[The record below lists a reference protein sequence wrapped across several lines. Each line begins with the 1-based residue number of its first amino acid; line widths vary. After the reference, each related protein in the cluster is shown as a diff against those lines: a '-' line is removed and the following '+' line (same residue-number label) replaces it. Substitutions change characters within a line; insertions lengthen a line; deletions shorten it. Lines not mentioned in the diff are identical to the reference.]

1 MSTFDGIV
9 REFPD
14 IRVDFFRR
22 SVDQPPPLACFLSH
36 VHSDHL
42 AGLESLRSP
51 FVYCSAATREILLRL
66 ERYPCRI
73 NFAKGILE
81 ARVQTFKGLKGLLKP
96 IPLDTP
102 TEIELAPGHCIQ
114 VTLIDANHCPGA
126 VMFLIEGDGRAI
138 LYTGDIRSEPWHVN
152 SVARNPALIEYTHG
166 IKTLD
171 KIYLDT
177 SFIDDVPFQT
187 KAEGIAELLGK
198 VSRYPPDTIFHLQ
211 AWTYGYE
218 DVWIALS
225 KALKSRV
232 HVDDYKMRIF
242 SSLQAK
248 PENDRFGQSIHLCR
262 ESPALTGYMCGNTYR
277 PGCLTTDEN
286 VRLHSC
292 EKGNYC
298 STIEKG
304 PVVWI
309 QPIIAHTTGGID
321 RLEHGI
327 GGGADDLEREVELDL
342 VSSANL
348 NRLLQILGENQ
359 IVSESTKTAVRDL
372 LLKKPL
378 SGRNVPLDL
387 DMSCFGD
394 KKEADVVEVMAL
406 IGEKLAHRPD
416 EADLMLDGAED
427 GLPKTIRFPYS
438 RHSSLPEL
446 RHLVTIFKPKDVWP
460 CTVDPM
466 TWNMNNVTIKVLF
479 GDCCSGTLFAHDA
492 IMEAW
497 AKDHQRM
504 YRAEFEVGG
513 NSPVSGQSAIRHAQP
528 AMMNTSPQP
537 SHSPQHITE
546 IVEEVCKSAIWT
558 DGQLTE
564 EGSEVIEGSCRDKR
578 NFAAFAGDADD
589 SQDTVAS
596 HASII
601 SQLVEGASLVR
612 ADAYEAMLRNL
623 GGGEWTAIGL
633 LSTTDHHTYASQD
646 PTTFSDEK
654 GDRNK
659 RTRTV
664 QRSPRVGISKP

>member
-1 MSTFDGIV
+1 
-9 REFPD
+9 
-14 IRVDFFRR
+14 
-22 SVDQPPPLACFLSH
+22 
-36 VHSDHL
+36 
-42 AGLESLRSP
+42 
-51 FVYCSAATREILLRL
+51 
-66 ERYPCRI
+66 
-73 NFAKGILE
+73 
-81 ARVQTFKGLKGLLKP
+81 
-96 IPLDTP
+96 
-102 TEIELAPGHCIQ
+102 
-114 VTLIDANHCPGA
+114 
-126 VMFLIEGDGRAI
+126 MFLIEGDGRAI

-286 VRLHSC
+286 
-292 EKGNYC
+292 
-298 STIEKG
+298 G

-321 RLEHGI
+321 RLEHAI

-342 VSSANL
+342 VSSADL

-427 GLPKTIRFPYS
+427 GLPKMIRFPYS

-446 RHLVTIFKPKDVWP
+446 RHL
-460 CTVDPM
+460 
-466 TWNMNNVTIKVLF
+466 
-479 GDCCSGTLFAHDA
+479 
-492 IMEAW
+492 
-497 AKDHQRM
+497 
-504 YRAEFEVGG
+504 
-513 NSPVSGQSAIRHAQP
+513 
-528 AMMNTSPQP
+528 
-537 SHSPQHITE
+537 HITE
-546 IVEEVCKSAIWT
+546 IAEEVCKSAIWT

-578 NFAAFAGDADD
+578 NFAAFAEDADD

>member
-1 MSTFDGIV
+1 MSTFNGIV

-22 SVDQPPPLACFLSH
+22 SIDQPPPLACFLSH

-102 TEIELAPGHCIQ
+102 TEIELAPSHLIQ

-126 VMFLIEGDGRAI
+126 VMFLIEGDGRAV

-166 IKTLD
+166 SKTLD

-198 VSRYPPDTIFHLQ
+198 VSRYPPDTIFHFQ

-218 DVWIALS
+218 EVWIALS

-232 HVDDYKMRIF
+232 HVDDYKMKIF

-248 PENDRFGQSIHLCR
+248 PENDRFGQSLHLCR
-262 ESPALTGYMCGNTYR
+262 ESPALTGYMCGNAYR
-277 PGCLTTDEN
+277 PGCLATDEN
-286 VRLHSC
+286 
-292 EKGNYC
+292 
-298 STIEKG
+298 G

-342 VSSANL
+342 VSPTDL
-348 NRLLQILGENQ
+348 NHLLQMLGDNR
-359 IVSESTKTAVRDL
+359 IVSEPTKTAVRDI

-406 IGEKLAHRPD
+406 IGEKRAHRPD
-416 EADLMLDGAED
+416 EGDAMLNGAEN
-427 GLPKTIRFPYS
+427 GLPKMIRFPYS
-438 RHSSLPEL
+438 RHSPLPEL
-446 RHLVTIFKPKDVWP
+446 RHLVTTFKPRDVWP

-466 TWNMNNVTIKVLF
+466 TWNKNNVTIRGLF

-492 IMEAW
+492 VMRAW
-497 AKDHQRM
+497 AKDHQRTH
-504 YRAEFEVGG
+504 RAEFEVEE
-513 NSPVSGQSAIRHAQP
+513 NSPVSGPSAIRHAQP
-528 AMMNTSPQP
+528 AVVNTSPP
-537 SHSPQHITE
+537 PAHSPQHITE
-546 IVEEVCKSAIWT
+546 TVEEVCKSAIWA

-564 EGSEVIEGSCRDKR
+564 EGIEVIEGSCRGKR
-578 NFAAFAGDADD
+578 NFVAFVGDADN

-623 GGGEWTAIGL
+623 GGGEWTSIGL
-633 LSTTDHHTYASQD
+633 LSTTDNHTYASQD
-646 PTTFSDEK
+646 PTAVSDEK
-654 GDRNK
+654 GVRNK
-659 RTRTV
+659 RTRAV
-664 QRSPRVGISKP
+664 QRSRTVGISKP

>member
-286 VRLHSC
+286 
-292 EKGNYC
+292 
-298 STIEKG
+298 
-304 PVVWI
+304 
-309 QPIIAHTTGGID
+309 PIIAHTTGGID

-342 VSSANL
+342 VSSADL

-359 IVSESTKTAVRDL
+359 IVSESTKTA
-372 LLKKPL
+372 
-378 SGRNVPLDL
+378 
-387 DMSCFGD
+387 
-394 KKEADVVEVMAL
+394 
-406 IGEKLAHRPD
+406 
-416 EADLMLDGAED
+416 
-427 GLPKTIRFPYS
+427 
-438 RHSSLPEL
+438 
-446 RHLVTIFKPKDVWP
+446 
-460 CTVDPM
+460 
-466 TWNMNNVTIKVLF
+466 
-479 GDCCSGTLFAHDA
+479 
-492 IMEAW
+492 
-497 AKDHQRM
+497 
-504 YRAEFEVGG
+504 
-513 NSPVSGQSAIRHAQP
+513 
-528 AMMNTSPQP
+528 
-537 SHSPQHITE
+537 HITE

>member
-1 MSTFDGIV
+1 
-9 REFPD
+9 
-14 IRVDFFRR
+14 
-22 SVDQPPPLACFLSH
+22 
-36 VHSDHL
+36 
-42 AGLESLRSP
+42 
-51 FVYCSAATREILLRL
+51 
-66 ERYPCRI
+66 
-73 NFAKGILE
+73 
-81 ARVQTFKGLKGLLKP
+81 
-96 IPLDTP
+96 
-102 TEIELAPGHCIQ
+102 
-114 VTLIDANHCPGA
+114 
-126 VMFLIEGDGRAI
+126 MFLIEGDGRAI

-198 VSRYPPDTIFHLQ
+198 VSRYPPDTIFHFQ

-218 DVWIALS
+218 EVWIALS
-225 KALKSRV
+225 KALKSCV
-232 HVDDYKMRIF
+232 HVDDYKMKVF

-248 PENDRFGQSIHLCR
+248 PDNDRFGQSVHLCR

-277 PGCLTTDEN
+277 TGCLTTDEN

-298 STIEKG
+298 SAIEKG

-321 RLEHGI
+321 RLELGI

-342 VSSANL
+342 VSSTDL
-348 NRLLQILGENQ
+348 NRLLQMLGENR
-359 IVSESTKTAVRDL
+359 IVSEPTKTAVRNL

-406 IGEKLAHRPD
+406 VGEKLAHRPD
-416 EADLMLDGAED
+416 EADTMLNGAED
-427 GLPKTIRFPYS
+427 GLPRMIRFPYS
-438 RHSSLPEL
+438 RHSPLPEL
-446 RHLVTIFKPKDVWP
+446 CHLVTAFKPRDVWP
-460 CTVDPM
+460 CTVDP
-466 TWNMNNVTIKVLF
+466 TAWTRDNVTIKGLF
-479 GDCCSGTLFAHDA
+479 GDYCSGSLFAHDA
-492 IMEAW
+492 VMEAW
-497 AKDHQRM
+497 AEDHQRTH
-504 YRAEFEVGG
+504 RAEFEVEGD
-513 NSPVSGQSAIRHAQP
+513 SPVSEQSAISHSQP
-528 AMMNTSPQP
+528 AVMNTSPQQA
-537 SHSPQHITE
+537 HSPQHITE
-546 IVEEVCKSAIWT
+546 IVEEVCKSVIWT

-564 EGSEVIEGSCRDKR
+564 EGSEVIEGRCRGKR

-623 GGGEWTAIGL
+623 GGGEWTSIGL
-633 LSTTDHHTYASQD
+633 LSTTDNHTYASQD
-646 PTTFSDEK
+646 PTAFSDEK

-659 RTRTV
+659 
-664 QRSPRVGISKP
+664 